1 MIRQILKIEDFMDIA
16 MNDAARNTRYKCMS
30 YDKYTRGLRL
40 FGMLAALF
48 SLFSGNQGMHSYTTR
63 RRL

>member
-1 MIRQILKIEDFMDIA
+1 MDIA